1 MIITPSLLTALM
13 TSFKNEYQAG
23 QTMAEPQ
30 WDRLASR
37 VGSSSRSN
45 TYGWLGQFPQF
56 RKWVGDRVI
65 KDMKAHGY
73 EITNELFEST
83 VGVARTDIEDDN
95 IGAYSMLFQ
104 EMGRA
109 AAIHPDELVFALLA
123 AGGSTLC
130 YDGQNFFDNE
140 HPVYP
145 NVDGTGTAAL
155 VANQDIP
162 GSSPGDAWYL
172 LDVSRAIKPIIYQE
186 RIPAD
191 LQQMTKNDD
200 EHVFTADEYRYGVR
214 ARSNVGFGFWQM
226 AYKSQQPLTA
236 ENYASARTA
245 MMNFKADGGRPMG
258 VRPTLLVVPP
268 TLEQKAFEVLKAE
281 RDANGATNVY
291 QNSAELL
298 VTPWLS

>member
-13 TSFKNEYQAG
+13 TSFKKEYQAG
-23 QTMAEPQ
+23 QTMADPK
-30 WDRLASR
+30 WNMVASR
-37 VGSSSRSN
+37 VTSSSKGN
-45 TYGWLGQFPQF
+45 TYGWLGQFPTF
-56 RKWVGDRVI
+56 REWVGDRVI

-73 EITNELFEST
+73 EITNKLFEST

-95 IGAYSMLFQ
+95 IGAYAMLFQ

-109 AAIHPDELVFALLA
+109 ANIHPDELVFALLA
-123 AGGSTLC
+123 SGGSTLC

-145 NVDGTGTAAL
+145 EVDGTGAATL

-162 GSSPGDAWYL
+162 ATDPGTAWYL
-172 LDVSRAIKPIIYQE
+172 LDVSRAIKPLIYQE

-226 AYKSQQPLTA
+226 AYKSQQPLTK
-236 ENYASARTA
+236 ENYAKARTA

-268 TLEQKAFEVLKAE
+268 TLEQAGFEVLKAE